1 VGVAHGYYIS
11 RLQREDFL
19 AIFPVAIKTQEFLKG
34 VCGIIRLVQGECGA
48 IAPRTGKIKMDTA
61 MSPLL
66 MRKDEEHLIH
76 EKIAV
81 PDASPRV
88 SRSRL
93 LKLLVENVACCNA
106 TIING
111 RAGTGKTT
119 LAADFARYAGRP
131 VAWYKVDAADG
142 DLRMFCEY
150 LSTAVGVQRPSMDK

>member
-1 VGVAHGYYIS
+1 
-11 RLQREDFL
+11 
-19 AIFPVAIKTQEFLKG
+19 
-34 VCGIIRLVQGECGA
+34 
-48 IAPRTGKIKMDTA
+48 

-76 EKIAV
+76 EKIAA

-93 LKLLVENVACCNA
+93 LKLLAENVVCCNA

-119 LAADFARYAGRP
+119 LAADFARHAGRP
-131 VAWYKVDAADG
+131 VSWYKVDAADS
-142 DLRMFCEY
+142 DLRMFCKY
-150 LSTAVGVQRPSMDK
+150 LSTAVRVQRLSMNIERLLQMTEPVDSDRAELLAEAFVFQLSE